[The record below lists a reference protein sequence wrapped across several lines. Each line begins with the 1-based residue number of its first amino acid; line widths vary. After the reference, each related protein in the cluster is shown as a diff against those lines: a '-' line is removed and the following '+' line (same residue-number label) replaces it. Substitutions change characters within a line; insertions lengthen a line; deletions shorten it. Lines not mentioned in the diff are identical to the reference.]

1 MENDGVKV
9 VNVKK
14 SGASWLSALIIGICV
29 VLSCAALSIGL
40 SSFHSVE
47 KHTIGATGSASVDF
61 ESDLITWSGS
71 FNVHADTSQEAY
83 KKLKKDAETVREYL
97 IDHGMKEGDEFE
109 LGSVDISKRTKDIY
123 DVNGN
128 WVGTEPDGYD
138 LYQNV
143 KISSSQIDTVESI
156 SRDISALL
164 DKGIEFTS
172 DSPQYYYTKL
182 DSLKLDLIEKAT
194 KNARERIQIIADN
207 SDAQVGKLVN
217 SNLGVFQITATNSG
231 TGDYSYDGAF
241 DTYSRNKTATITVR
255 LEYELK

>member
-14 SGASWLSALIIGICV
+14 SGASWVSALIIGICV
-29 VLSCAALSIGL
+29 VASCAALAAGL

-71 FNVHADTSQEAY
+71 FNVHAETSQRAY
-83 KKLKKDAETVREYL
+83 KLIKKDADIVRDYL
-97 IDHGMKEGDEFE
+97 VEHGMKEGDEFE

-123 DVNGN
+123 DANGN
-128 WVGTEPDGYD
+128 WVGNEPDGYD
-138 LYQNV
+138 LYQRV
-143 KISSSQIDTVESI
+143 KITSSQIDAVEAI

-164 DKGIEFTS
+164 DEGVEFTS
-172 DSPQYYYTKL
+172 DTPQYYYTEL

-194 KNARERIQIIADN
+194 KNARERINIIADN
-207 SDAQVGKLVN
+207 SDAQTGKLVN

-241 DTYSRNKTATITVR
+241 DTYSRNKTANITVR